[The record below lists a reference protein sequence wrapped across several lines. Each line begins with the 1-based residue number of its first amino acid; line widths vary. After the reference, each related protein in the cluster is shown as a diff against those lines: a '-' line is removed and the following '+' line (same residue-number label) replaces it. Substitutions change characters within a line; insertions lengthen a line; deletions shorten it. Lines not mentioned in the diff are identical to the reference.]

1 MDKTNL
7 LRKVAELDDA
17 VKTVAGTRN
26 THPAPQ
32 SSKTKACLHNFLFFT
47 TYHLITNPFLMCH
60 SLLQDKGDLNM
71 GTVGFRKRLS
81 QPERRLSRFNDEP
94 SRFREFAGNNSQG

>member
-1 MDKTNL
+1 
-7 LRKVAELDDA
+7 
-17 VKTVAGTRN
+17 
-26 THPAPQ
+26 
-32 SSKTKACLHNFLFFT
+32 
-47 TYHLITNPFLMCH
+47 MCH